1 MKDYK
6 TIKLLFNELA
16 DSISFLSDSDIEKLV
31 SGEYQIAIKVQRKKN
46 LTNSMAGFE
55 SKSSEYENILR
66 DLNLIES
73 REAGT
78 EFLNEKLK
86 NKVNFEKFAKF
97 IDVAVMKSDKVE
109 KIRDNIIET
118 TIGARLRS
126 EAIQNKKNKN
136 IEGMD

>member
-46 LTNSMAGFE
+46 LINSMAISD
-55 SKSSEYENILR
+55 SKSSEYENILS
-66 DLNLIES
+66 DLNLIEN
-73 REAGT
+73 REAGAK
-78 EFLNEKLK
+78 FLNERLK

-97 IDVAVMKSDKVE
+97 IDVAVMKSDKIE
-109 KIRDNIIET
+109 KIRENIIET

-126 EAIQNKKNKN
+126 EAIQNKNNKN
-136 IEGMD
+136 IEGKD

>member
-6 TIKLLFNELA
+6 TIKLLFNEIA

-31 SGEYQIAIKVQRKKN
+31 SGEYQISIKVQRKKN
-46 LTNSMAGFE
+46 VTNSLASFE
-55 SKSSEYENILR
+55 SKSSEYEKILS
-66 DLNLIES
+66 DLNLIKN
-73 REAGT
+73 REAGA
-78 EFLNEKLK
+78 EFLNDKLK

-126 EAIQNKKNKN
+126 EAIQNKNT
-136 IEGMD
+136 EGKD

>member
-6 TIKLLFNELA
+6 TIKLLFNEIA

-31 SGEYQIAIKVQRKKN
+31 SGEYQISIKVQRKKN
-46 LTNSMAGFE
+46 VTNSLASFE
-55 SKSSEYENILR
+55 SKSSEYENILS
-66 DLNLIES
+66 DLNLIKN
-73 REAGT
+73 REAGA
-78 EFLNEKLK
+78 EFLNDKLK

-126 EAIQNKKNKN
+126 EAIQNKNT
-136 IEGMD
+136 EGKD